1 MLEIIDGVKKYGS
14 KIVLNNINYK
24 FEDGKMYG
32 ITGANGSGKTLILK
46 SLVGFIKYTTGK
58 VMQDGNEIRKK
69 NNYIENAGIIIENP
83 VLVNDFTITQNL
95 EYLRKQS
102 NNSDNINLDKWYK
115 FFNIEEYKDT
125 KFKNLSLGTKQKIG
139 LIQAFMHEP
148 QNILLDEPFNAL
160 DKENV
165 KIVQDYLVQ
174 KRNEGK
180 LIIIITHINDDILN
194 KCDKVL
200 EISEGKI
207 LWYEKSS
214 KKR

>member
-14 KIVLNNINYK
+14 KTVLNNINYK

-46 SLVGFIKYTTGK
+46 SLAGFIKYTTGR
-58 VMQDGNEIRKK
+58 VMQNGKEIRKN

-83 VLVNDFTITQNL
+83 ILVNDFTINQNL
-95 EYLRKQS
+95 EYLKKQS
-102 NNSDNINLDKWYK
+102 VNADEIDLEKWYK
-115 FFNIEEYKDT
+115 FFNIQEYKNV
-125 KFKNLSLGTKQKIG
+125 KFKNLSLGTKQKVG

-165 KIVQDYLVQ
+165 KAVQEYLIK

-180 LIIIITHINDDILN
+180 LVIIITHINDDILK
-194 KCDKVL
+194 KCDYVL

-207 LWYEKSS
+207 L
-214 KKR
+214 

>member
-1 MLEIIDGVKKYGS
+1 MLEIINGIKRYGS
-14 KIVLNNINYK
+14 KTVLNNINYK
-24 FEDGKMYG
+24 FENGKMYG

-58 VMQDGNEIRKK
+58 VLQDGKEIRKT

-83 VLVNDFTITQNL
+83 VLVNDFTINENL
-95 EYLRKQS
+95 QYLKKQS
-102 NNSDNINLDKWYK
+102 NNANIIDLNKWYK
-115 FFNIEEYKDT
+115 FFDIEEYKNT
-125 KFKNLSLGTKQKIG
+125 KFKNLSLGTKQKVG

-160 DKENV
+160 DKKTVN
-165 KIVQDYLVQ
+165 IVQEYLIK
-174 KRNEGK
+174 KRNEGR
-180 LIIIITHINDDILN
+180 LIIIVTHINDDILN

-207 LWYEKSS
+207 V
-214 KKR
+214 

>member
-14 KIVLNNINYK
+14 KTVLNNINYK

-46 SLVGFIKYTTGK
+46 SLAGFIKYTTGR
-58 VMQDGNEIRKK
+58 VMQNGKEIRKN

-83 VLVNDFTITQNL
+83 ILVNDFTINQNL
-95 EYLRKQS
+95 EYLKKQS
-102 NNSDNINLDKWYK
+102 VNADEIDLEKWYK
-115 FFNIEEYKDT
+115 FFNIQEYKDD
-125 KFKNLSLGTKQKIG
+125 KFKNLSLGTKQKVG

-165 KIVQDYLVQ
+165 KAVQEYLIQ

-180 LIIIITHINDDILN
+180 LVIIITHINDDILK
-194 KCDKVL
+194 KCDYVL

-207 LWYEKSS
+207 L
-214 KKR
+214 

>member
-14 KIVLNNINYK
+14 KTVLNNINYK

-46 SLVGFIKYTTGK
+46 SLAGFIKYTTGR
-58 VMQDGNEIRKK
+58 VMQNGKEIRKN

-83 VLVNDFTITQNL
+83 ILVNDFTINQNL
-95 EYLRKQS
+95 EYLKKQS
-102 NNSDNINLDKWYK
+102 VNADEIDLEKWYR
-115 FFNIEEYKDT
+115 FFNIQEYKDV
-125 KFKNLSLGTKQKIG
+125 KFKNLSLGTKQKVG

-165 KIVQDYLVQ
+165 KAVQEYLIK

-180 LIIIITHINDDILN
+180 LVIIITHINDDILK
-194 KCDKVL
+194 KCDYVL

-207 LWYEKSS
+207 L
-214 KKR
+214 

>member
-14 KIVLNNINYK
+14 KTVLNNINYK

-46 SLVGFIKYTTGK
+46 SLAGFIKYTTGR
-58 VMQDGNEIRKK
+58 VMQNGKEIRKN

-83 VLVNDFTITQNL
+83 ILVNDFTINQNL
-95 EYLRKQS
+95 EYLKKQS
-102 NNSDNINLDKWYK
+102 VNADEIDLEKWYK
-115 FFNIEEYKDT
+115 FFNIQEYKDV
-125 KFKNLSLGTKQKIG
+125 KFKNLSLGTKQKVG

-165 KIVQDYLVQ
+165 KAVQEYLIQ

-180 LIIIITHINDDILN
+180 LVIIITHINDDILK
-194 KCDKVL
+194 KCDYVL

-207 LWYEKSS
+207 L
-214 KKR
+214 

>member
-14 KIVLNNINYK
+14 KTVLNNINYK

-46 SLVGFIKYTTGK
+46 SLAGFIKYTTGR
-58 VMQDGNEIRKK
+58 VMQNGKEIRKN

-83 VLVNDFTITQNL
+83 ILVNDFTINQNL
-95 EYLRKQS
+95 EYLKKQS
-102 NNSDNINLDKWYK
+102 VNADEIDLEKWYK
-115 FFNIEEYKDT
+115 FFNIQEYKDV

-165 KIVQDYLVQ
+165 KAVQEYLIQ

-180 LIIIITHINDDILN
+180 LVIIITHINDDILK
-194 KCDKVL
+194 KCDYVL

-207 LWYEKSS
+207 L
-214 KKR
+214 

>member
-14 KIVLNNINYK
+14 KTVLNNINYK

-46 SLVGFIKYTTGK
+46 SLAGFIKYTTGR
-58 VMQDGNEIRKK
+58 VMQNGKEIRKN

-83 VLVNDFTITQNL
+83 ILVNDFTINQNL
-95 EYLRKQS
+95 EYLKKQS
-102 NNSDNINLDKWYK
+102 VNADEIDLEKWYK
-115 FFNIEEYKDT
+115 FFNIQEYKNV
-125 KFKNLSLGTKQKIG
+125 KFKNLSLGTKQKVG

-165 KIVQDYLVQ
+165 KAVQEYLIQ

-180 LIIIITHINDDILN
+180 LVIIITHINDDILK
-194 KCDKVL
+194 KCDYVL

-207 LWYEKSS
+207 L
-214 KKR
+214 

>member
-14 KIVLNNINYK
+14 KTVLNNINYK

-46 SLVGFIKYTTGK
+46 SLAGFIKYTTGR
-58 VMQDGNEIRKK
+58 VMQNGKEIRKN

-83 VLVNDFTITQNL
+83 ILVNDFTINQNL
-95 EYLRKQS
+95 EYLKKQS
-102 NNSDNINLDKWYK
+102 VNADEIDLEKWYR
-115 FFNIEEYKDT
+115 FFNIQEYKDV
-125 KFKNLSLGTKQKIG
+125 KFKNLSLGTKQKVG

-165 KIVQDYLVQ
+165 KAVQEYLIQ

-180 LIIIITHINDDILN
+180 LVIIITHINDDILK
-194 KCDKVL
+194 KCDYVL

-207 LWYEKSS
+207 L
-214 KKR
+214 